1 MYRIKRFF
9 NKIIKIL
16 QYIPLLWKDEDWDV
30 AYLLRIID
38 FKVQKMVKYVRK
50 NNYIIDEEIEEQER
64 FAKKLHLTI
73 GKYLDSHKYF
83 PMQHYFDK
91 YNTEIDFVCTGDVHK
106 KYGKLSKMIDVF
118 CDTGLEV
125 PEGHEYYK
133 YQNKY
138 ITRLQNYETAAWNR
152 IWNMLKEYGYRLGD

>member
-9 NKIIKIL
+9 NKIIKII
-16 QYIPLLWKDEDWDV
+16 QYLPLLWKDEDYSV
-30 AYLLRIID
+30 AYLLSIID
-38 FKVQKMVKYVRK
+38 FKVRKMVKSVRE
-50 NNYIIDEEIEEQER
+50 NNYIIDEEIEGQER

-73 GKYLDSHKYF
+73 DKYLNPEKYF
-83 PMQHYFDK
+83 SMIPYDEL
-91 YNTEIDFVCTGDVHK
+91 YNTTWDFVDTGEIHE
-106 KYGKLSKMIDVF
+106 KYGKLSKIIDVF